1 MDALTTLATAVRRL
15 QWALLGAGV
24 LWLLWLL
31 APVLAPFAMAALL
44 GWLGDPWVDRL
55 ERRGHSRLFGVV
67 LVFTLISLLV
77 LLALLVL
84 LPLLE
89 AQVGVLVQSLPKLRD
104 WVLGVA
110 VPWIAQRSGFDLRD
124 WLDPARLLGLM
135 QGHWDTAGGIA
146 QRVLGTLSRS
156 GFAVLGWVANLVL
169 LPVLTFYFLR
179 DWDKLV
185 AWIADLVPRPHLA
198 TVTRLA
204 SASDAIL
211 GAFLRGQLLVMLALG
226 VVYSVGLWLV
236 GLDLALLI
244 GTIAGLVSFVP
255 YLGTI
260 TGVLLAVIA
269 ALMQF
274 GDWPHLLLVLL
285 VFVIGQSLEGYV
297 LTPRLIGDRIG
308 LHAAVVIFA
317 VMAGGQLFGLF
328 GMLIALPVA
337 AVGKV
342 LIGWLHERYVA
353 SGFYAAAPPSA
364 PTAPSDA
371 APIKAAATQ
380 DDDTPPAA

>member
-1 MDALTTLATAVRRL
+1 MSSLDTLATAVRRL
-15 QWALLGAGV
+15 QWALLVAGV
-24 LWLLWLL
+24 LWLLSLL
-31 APVLAPFAMAALL
+31 APILAPFAMAALL

-55 ERRGHSRLFGVV
+55 QRRGHSRVFGVV
-67 LVFTLISLLV
+67 LVFTLISLLG

-84 LPLLE
+84 LPLLQE
-89 AQVGVLVQSLPKLRD
+89 QLGVLLQSLPRLRD
-104 WVLGVA
+104 WLLGVA
-110 VPWIAQRSGFDLRD
+110 LPWLQQRTGFDVRQ
-124 WLDPARLLGLM
+124 WLDPARLFGLM
-135 QGHWDTAGGIA
+135 QGHWDTAGGVA
-146 QRVLGTLSRS
+146 KSVLGTLSRS

-179 DWDKLV
+179 DWDALV
-185 AWIADLVPRPHLA
+185 AWIGDLVPRRHLA

-204 SASDAIL
+204 SDSDAIL
-211 GAFLRGQLLVMLALG
+211 GAFLRGQLLVMVALG

-274 GDWPHLLLVLL
+274 GDWTHLLLVLL

-328 GMLIALPVA
+328 GMLVALPVA

-342 LIGWLHERYVA
+342 LIGYLHERYRA
-353 SGFYAAAPPSA
+353 SGFYGAQATPPEALTA
-364 PTAPSDA
+364 PTAPPVNDDS
-371 APIKAAATQ
+371 AP
-380 DDDTPPAA
+380 PPA